1 MISLT
6 ILMAF
11 CEKNE
16 SVLETI
22 EKINIKKLNIK
33 NVKC

>member
-1 MISLT
+1 
-6 ILMAF
+6 MAF

-22 EKINIKKLNIK
+22 EKISVKKLNVK

>member
-1 MISLT
+1 
-6 ILMAF
+6 MAF

-22 EKINIKKLNIK
+22 EKMNVKKLNVK

>member
-1 MISLT
+1 
-6 ILMAF
+6 MAL

-22 EKINIKKLNIK
+22 EKINVKKLNVK